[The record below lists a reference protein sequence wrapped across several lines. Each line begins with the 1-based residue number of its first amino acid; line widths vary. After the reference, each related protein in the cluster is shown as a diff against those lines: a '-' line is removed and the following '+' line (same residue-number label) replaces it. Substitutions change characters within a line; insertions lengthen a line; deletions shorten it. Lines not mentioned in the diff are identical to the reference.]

1 METNHFVEVTEW
13 NTLHMQ
19 PSFQNSALNDFLP
32 FPFLPSSF
40 HRLHTV
46 PTLSPKMLAYE
57 VVLVKCRAQTSASRA
72 GIPRQR
78 ALKLPLEAPD
88 PS

>member
-13 NTLHMQ
+13 NMLRMQ
-19 PSFQNSALNDFLP
+19 PSFQNSAMNDFLP

-40 HRLHTV
+40 HHLHTV
-46 PTLSPKMLAYE
+46 PTVSPKMLAYE
-57 VVLVKCRAQTSASRA
+57 VVPVKCRAQTSASGA

-78 ALKLPLEAPD
+78 APKLPLEAPD